1 MRSRKARND
10 KEKELRKHYATVQ
23 SLKKKIAKQIVNK
36 TAKIE
41 EFKEQ
46 TMDDL
51 FKHAEDM
58 EKERGERR

>member
-36 TAKIE
+36 TAKID
-41 EFKEQ
+41 EFKE
-46 TMDDL
+46 
-51 FKHAEDM
+51 
-58 EKERGERR
+58 